1 MACCYRATR
10 YGAMPVA
17 VKQGR
22 RRPHADEVTT
32 HDDGSG
38 RSEMLLISQ
47 AIDQA
52 VSQIDFSPM
61 KGKTVYLE
69 DKYFA
74 DDLTDRGY
82 LLSTLRQQLLAHG
95 ALVMEDRKSAIY
107 IVEPRSGGVGTD
119 RHTLLVGTPS
129 ITIPAGFTPITNI
142 PEIALAKKTDQK
154 GIAKIAVFA
163 YNRVNGRA
171 VWQSGIVEDVATLKD
186 TWVFGAGPFSRGSIR
201 RRTELAGEPLPKL
214 QIPFVTE
221 GNIEEPAHLPIHSP
235 AEAAE
240 FTTNAAQP
248 LPAQPV
254 PFGIMALVGPAIIVD
269 RPLIR

>member
-1 MACCYRATR
+1 MRAMRLVILISAIGCGTTR
-10 YGAMPVA
+10 
-17 VKQGR
+17 
-22 RRPHADEVTT
+22 VTDT
-32 HDDGSG
+32 VRSA
-38 RSEMLLISQ
+38 SEMLLVSQ

-52 VSQIDFSPM
+52 VAQIDFSPL
-61 KGKTVYLE
+61 KGKTVFLD

-82 LLSTLRQQLLAHG
+82 LVSSLKQQLLAHG
-95 ALVMEDRKSAIY
+95 ALVMEERKSAIY
-107 IVEPRSGGVGTD
+107 VVEPRSGGVGTD
-119 RHTLLVGTPS
+119 RHTLLLGTPS

-171 VWQSGIVEDVATLKD
+171 VWQSGVVEDVSTLKD
-186 TWVFGAGPFSRGSIR
+186 MWVFGAGPFSRGSIR
-201 RRTELAGEPLPKL
+201 HGTELAGERLPHL
-214 QIPFVTE
+214 SIPFVGE
-221 GNIEEPAHLPIHSP
+221 NA
-235 AEAAE
+235 AAE
-240 FTTNAAQP
+240 PPTPLHPPTHGASYTSTEP

-254 PFGIMALVGPAIIVD
+254 PYGLLGLVGPAVIAD